1 LVVTSK
7 AMNKDGIGHY
17 LQSIGKVPL
26 LTADQEIV
34 LGRAVKEW
42 MDAPAPSS
50 KQIAKGHRAKEK
62 LMAANLRLVVHMAK
76 KYRDRGLDFDDLIQ
90 EGSIGLNRAVEK
102 FDFTKGYKFS
112 TYAYWWIRQS
122 MTRAIS
128 EKSRTVRMPAHAWE
142 KLTKIKVA
150 RREFQQQHGRN
161 PDFDELSEL
170 IEMPLKELE
179 KLMERFLSTSCTSL
193 DQGIGKEEDSELSE
207 LIASDQQGT
216 FDLIAQQN
224 TRDFL
229 GTLVETLPDKEA
241 LVIRMRYG
249 LDDGEKKTLQA
260 IGEVLGVSRE
270 RARQLQNR
278 ALKKLRQNREIQRF
292 QGVA

>member
-1 LVVTSK
+1 
-7 AMNKDGIGHY
+7 MKDGIGHY

-42 MDAPAPSS
+42 MDSPEPSA
-50 KQIAKGHRAKEK
+50 QVLAKGRRAKER

-128 EKSRTVRMPAHAWE
+128 EKSRTVRS
-142 KLTKIKVA
+142 A
-150 RREFQQQHGRN
+150 R
-161 PDFDELSEL
+161 
-170 IEMPLKELE
+170 
-179 KLMERFLSTSCTSL
+179 SCL
-193 DQGIGKEEDSELSE
+193 GKAD
-207 LIASDQQGT
+207 
-216 FDLIAQQN
+216 
-224 TRDFL
+224 
-229 GTLVETLPDKEA
+229 
-241 LVIRMRYG
+241 
-249 LDDGEKKTLQA
+249 
-260 IGEVLGVSRE
+260 
-270 RARQLQNR
+270 
-278 ALKKLRQNREIQRF
+278 
-292 QGVA
+292 